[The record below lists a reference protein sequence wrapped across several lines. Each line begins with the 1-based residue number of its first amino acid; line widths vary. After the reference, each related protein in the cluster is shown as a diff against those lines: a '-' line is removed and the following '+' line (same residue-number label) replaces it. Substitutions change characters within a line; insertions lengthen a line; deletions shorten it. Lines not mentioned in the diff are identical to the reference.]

1 MKQLP
6 KYSDLFMTLLLALKD
21 GSEKTVQEITHS
33 VVSALDLDEEQL
45 EKRLGSGTQ
54 RLIDNRIGWART
66 YLSKAGL
73 IERISRGVYK
83 ISDQGSRKIQENRTE
98 ITLSDLEE
106 SPDFKE
112 WRSGDNAQNL
122 LVSTD
127 KTIED
132 PTAFALERHLE
143 DFLVH
148 NWAQTPLAA
157 NYKIFQDEENTGR
170 QFKTDTGFIDI
181 LAISRDRKELLV
193 VELKK
198 GRASDAVVGQ
208 IQRYMGFIAEVIAE
222 EHQRVRGIIIAL
234 EDDLRIRRALNVA
247 PNIEFYRYEVKF
259 DLIKT

>member
-45 EKRLGSGTQ
+45 EKRLSSGTQ

-73 IERISRGVYK
+73 IERTSRGVYK
-83 ISDQGSRKIQENRTE
+83 ISDQGIRKIQEDRSE

-112 WRSGDNAQNL
+112 WRSSNNTQNL

-143 DFLVH
+143 DFLVR

-157 NYKIFQDEENTGR
+157 NYNIFQDKENTGR

-208 IQRYMGFIAEVIAE
+208 IQRYMGFISEVIAE